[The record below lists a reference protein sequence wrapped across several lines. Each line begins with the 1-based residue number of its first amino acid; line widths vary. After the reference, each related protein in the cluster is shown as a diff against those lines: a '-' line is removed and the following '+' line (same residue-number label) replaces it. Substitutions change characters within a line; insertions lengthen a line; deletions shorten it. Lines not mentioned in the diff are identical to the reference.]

1 MAAPE
6 SIRVEVAYALPHKQ
20 KLLSLEVPAGTTMY
34 EAAEESGITQH
45 FPELELSTA
54 SMGIFGK
61 VEANPRKRVLHEG
74 ERVEI
79 YRPLTADP
87 KANRKQRAQEAK
99 ARKDEKGA

>member
-6 SIRVEVAYALPHKQ
+6 RIRVEVAYALPHKQ

-61 VEANPRKRVLHEG
+61 VEANPRKWVLHVG

-79 YRPLTADP
+79 YRPLTDDP
-87 KANRKQRAQEAK
+87 KANRKQRAH
-99 ARKDEKGA
+99 